1 MRLVR
6 IVFCLLLFGLFISV
20 SLALSKEEII
30 DLGET
35 GFTCPLSLE
44 EIEQDYSALSSV
56 KDTDTNPVIF
66 FSKVNQ
72 EKTK

>member
-1 MRLVR
+1 MKLMRV
-6 IVFCLLLFGLFISV
+6 VFCLLLLVFFISA
-20 SLALSKEEII
+20 SFAQEKEGIV

-44 EIEQDYSALSSV
+44 EIEQDYSALSNV
-56 KDTDTNPVIF
+56 KNTDTNPVIF

>member
-6 IVFCLLLFGLFISV
+6 ILVCLLLLNLVISA
-20 SLALSKEEII
+20 SFANEDII

-35 GFTCPLSLE
+35 GFTCPLNLE
-44 EIEQDYSALSSV
+44 KIEQDYSALSSV

>member
-1 MRLVR
+1 MRVVR
-6 IVFCLLLFGLFISV
+6 IVFCLLLAGSFISV
-20 SLALSKEEII
+20 SFALSKEEVI

-35 GFTCPLSLE
+35 GFTCPLNLE

-56 KDTDTNPVIF
+56 KNTDTDPVIF
-66 FSKVNQ
+66 FPKVNQ